1 MCDGCYWRRVSMLIG
16 DIDFGSLVCVVLMV
30 ENVILVES
38 MFVGG
43 IVYLNGCSCMC
54 IVCSYCWCLVL

>member
-1 MCDGCYWRRVSMLIG
+1 MSIG
-16 DIDFGSLVCVVLMV
+16 DIDFGSLVCVVSMV

-54 IVCSYCWCLVL
+54 IVCSYRWCLVL